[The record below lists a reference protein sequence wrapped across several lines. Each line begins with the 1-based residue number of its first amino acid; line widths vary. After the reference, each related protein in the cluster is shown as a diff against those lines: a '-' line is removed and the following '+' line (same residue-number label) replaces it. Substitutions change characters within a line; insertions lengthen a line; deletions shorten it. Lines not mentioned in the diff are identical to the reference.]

1 MDKNVILGSVL
12 TAVLVIAGNE
22 AVNYVKMKILEK
34 KAKDALKD
42 LFS

>member
-22 AVNYVKMKILEK
+22 TVNYFKMKVLEK